1 MSKIELNKKGL
12 ADQVAEQVGLTKK
25 DAAAVVDA
33 VFASI
38 TETLAKGGEVDIY
51 GFGKFEVKS
60 RAARNGINP
69 ITKEKIEIKSS
80 KVPSFKSSK
89 SLKEAVK

>member
-38 TETLAKGGEVDIY
+38 TETLAKGGEVDIN
-51 GFGKFEVKS
+51 GFGKFSVKK
-60 RAARNGINP
+60 RAARQGINP
-69 ITKEKIEIKSS
+69 QTKEVIKIKAA
-80 KVPSFKSSK
+80 KVPTFKASK
-89 SLKEAVK
+89 TLKDIVK